1 MRITG
6 LLGDKQ
12 VLQLNVTSF
21 QYKFFFFFSFILQLS
36 SCCTISDVT
45 GGNKL
50 KQSKGDKLLQ
60 TSEDEHGTLQH

>member
-21 QYKFFFFFSFILQLS
+21 QYKIFFSFILQLS